1 MKKVK
6 VKVLLPFVSG
16 KTSFGGGDEISL
28 DQDVAYKLTK
38 KGVVEF
44 QVKKEFTDLDS
55 EIVKADAEAKAK
67 QEEDD
72 AKVKAIL
79 EQGVI
84 QNDLNEL
91 YLAVVLK
98 EAELNGEVLSDEEVT
113 NAVESIAKRDA
124 VATKKAKGK

>member
-1 MKKVK
+1 MKLILKQHLSGADGVKSIGDTIDVSDEEAVAFIEKGIAEPETQKELEAFLKKVQ
-6 VKVLLPFVSG
+6 G
-16 KTSFGGGDEISL
+16 I
-28 DQDVAYKLTK
+28 
-38 KGVVEF
+38 
-44 QVKKEFTDLDS
+44 
-55 EIVKADAEAKAK
+55 KAK
-67 QEEDD
+67 KLEDD

-124 VATKKAKGK
+124 VATKKASGK